1 MAFKPGREERMA
13 HLANRLAVLAGLL
26 VLAACGSEEG
36 PSAPTPPPAPA
47 PASPAA
53 AATARY
59 RVTFEATWDASTHP
73 TDFPPNPHFSGL
85 IGGTHR
91 SSVTFWQAGGL
102 ATEGIRLMAERG
114 RQSPLDLE
122 VDAAIRAGH
131 AQNLL
136 VGGDVPSSPG
146 SRSLEFEVSVGFPLV
161 SLVTMVAPSP
171 DWFVGV
177 SGLSLLEAGDWVAER
192 SVELFPYDAGTDSGV
207 SYRSADRVT
216 APPIAIHRLTSSPV
230 DVGGSVP
237 SMGRFVFRR
246 LQ

>member
-1 MAFKPGREERMA
+1 MARVTKSA
-13 HLANRLAVLAGLL
+13 SILASLLAM
-26 VLAACGSEEG
+26 AACESADA
-36 PSAPTPPPAPA
+36 PSSPTVSPSTSP
-47 PASPAA
+47 SPAA
-53 AATARY
+53 VARY

-85 IGGTHR
+85 VGGTHR
-91 SSVTFWQAGGL
+91 ASVSFWQPGGL

-146 SRSLEFEVSVGFPLV
+146 SQSLDFDVTPGFPLV
-161 SLVTMVAPSP
+161 TLVTMVAPSP

-177 SGLSLLEAGDWVAER
+177 SGLSLLEGGDWVAER
-192 SVELFPYDAGTDSGV
+192 TVELFPYDAGTDSGV

-216 APPIAIHRLTSSPV
+216 APPIAIHRLAGAPV
-230 DVGGSVP
+230 DVAGSVA

-246 LQ
+246 R

>member
-1 MAFKPGREERMA
+1 MARVTKA
-13 HLANRLAVLAGLL
+13 AAVLGSFLA
-26 VLAACGSEEG
+26 LAACGSGDG
-36 PSAPTPPPAPA
+36 PSSPTPAATPSPAP
-47 PASPAA
+47 SPAA
-53 AATARY
+53 VARY

-91 SSVTFWQAGGL
+91 ASVSFWQPGGL

-146 SRSLEFEVSVGFPLV
+146 SRSLEFEVTPGYPLV
-161 SLVTMVAPSP
+161 TLVTMVAPSP

-177 SGLSLLEAGDWVAER
+177 SGLSLLEGGDWVAER
-192 SVELFPYDAGTDSGV
+192 TVELFPWDAGTDSGV
-207 SYRSADRVT
+207 SYRSADRLT
-216 APPIAIHRLTSSPV
+216 APPIGIHRLSGTPV
-230 DVGGSVP
+230 DVAGTVP

-246 LQ
+246 L